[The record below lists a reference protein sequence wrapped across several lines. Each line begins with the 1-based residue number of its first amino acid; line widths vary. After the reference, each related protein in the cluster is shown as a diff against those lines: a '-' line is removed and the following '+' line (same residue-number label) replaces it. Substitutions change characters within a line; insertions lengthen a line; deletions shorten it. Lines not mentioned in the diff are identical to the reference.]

1 MLVEGALDAAGVDR
15 ATLTDDAASAR
26 HAASSP
32 RRVRVPARACT
43 FDRRDRCGSTGVE
56 VRVAAGD
63 PLDEIVLR
71 SYAIGAAHMA
81 LGWVFTEA
89 LAVDPDTGEV
99 HDLTIR
105 SFGIIRAEDMPP
117 IDVTIVDDDGPPLA
131 RSSDAV
137 FAAVAAATWNALT
150 RVEGAR
156 PDTFP
161 ARATRAPSRLLR
173 R

>member
-1 MLVEGALDAAGVDR
+1 M
-15 ATLTDDAASAR
+15 
-26 HAASSP
+26 
-32 RRVRVPARACT
+32 
-43 FDRRDRCGSTGVE
+43 
-56 VRVAAGD
+56 
-63 PLDEIVLR
+63 
-71 SYAIGAAHMA
+71 
-81 LGWVFTEA
+81 
-89 LAVDPDTGEV
+89 

-117 IDVTIVDDDGPPLA
+117 VDVAIVDDAGPPRA

-150 RVEGAR
+150 RAEGVR

-161 ARATRAPSRLLR
+161 ARDTRASRLLR